1 MINAK
6 STYGY
11 KFTVLILLTI
21 VLFISDVFIGSELF
35 SVSEIID
42 SFFSSNNSS
51 TKIIITEFR
60 IPRAITALLVGSAL
74 SISGLLMQ
82 TVFKNPLAG
91 PYVLGISSG
100 ASLGVALVIL
110 TSGFFG
116 FANSNGSILV
126 IASWIGSGLVLSLI
140 LAASAKVKDIMTLLV
155 LGILFGSG
163 ISAIV
168 SILQFFSE
176 NAQLKSFVIWTLGS
190 LENVTNTKLPFFS
203 ISILFGLFLS
213 VISIKWLNGLVLG
226 EVYAKSMGIN
236 VKKSRIIIFIATG
249 ILTGTATAYCGPIG
263 FIGIIVPHIVR
274 ITFKTSNHLIL
285 IPASILAG
293 ASILLFSDILSQL
306 PGMAIKL
313 PINSVT
319 ALFGIPII
327 IWLILSNKRI
337 GI

>member
-1 MINAK
+1 MCRTKN
-6 STYGY
+6 TYSF
-11 KFTVLILLTI
+11 KFTVLLLIT
-21 VLFISDVFIGSELF
+21 VLLFFFDVFIGSEMFSITDIFKALF
-35 SVSEIID
+35 SNE
-42 SFFSSNNSS
+42 SSSIK
-51 TKIIITEFR
+51 TIITEFR
-60 IPRAITALLVGSAL
+60 MPRALTALLVGSAL

-110 TSGFFG
+110 TGGYFNFI
-116 FANSNGSILV
+116 NSNGSILV
-126 IASWIGSGLVLSLI
+126 LASWIGSGFVLALI
-140 LAASAKVKDIMTLLV
+140 LSASTKVKDIMTLLV

-163 ISAIV
+163 VSAIV
-168 SILQFFSE
+168 SVLQFFSD

-203 ISILFGLFLS
+203 ISIFVGLLLS
-213 VISIKWLNGLVLG
+213 VISIKPLNGLVLG
-226 EVYAKSMGIN
+226 ETYAKSMGVN
-236 VKKSRIIIFIATG
+236 LKKSRLIIFVATG

-263 FIGIIVPHIVR
+263 FIGIIIPHIIR
-274 ITFKTSNHLIL
+274 IIFKTSNHLVL
-285 IPASILAG
+285 IPATILGG

>member
-1 MINAK
+1 MINTEN
-6 STYGY
+6 TYSL
-11 KFTVLILLTI
+11 KFIALLLITVLLF
-21 VLFISDVFIGSELF
+21 VLDVFIGSEIFFFNEIFGSLF
-35 SVSEIID
+35 SSE
-42 SFFSSNNSS
+42 SSSIK
-51 TKIIITEFR
+51 TILTEFR

-110 TSGFFG
+110 TSGYFG
-116 FANSNGSILV
+116 FVSSNGSVLV

-163 ISAIV
+163 VSAIV
-168 SILQFFSE
+168 SILQFFSD

-190 LENVTNTKLPFFS
+190 LENVTNSKLPFFT
-203 ISILFGLFLS
+203 ISIISGLIIS
-213 VISIKWLNGLVLG
+213 VISIKSLNGLVLG
-226 EVYAKSMGIN
+226 EIYAKSMGIN
-236 VKKSRIIIFIATG
+236 IKKSRLLIFIATG

-263 FIGIIVPHIVR
+263 FIGIIIPHIVR
-274 ITFKTSNHLIL
+274 IIFKTSNHLVL
-285 IPASILAG
+285 IPATILAG
-293 ASILLFSDILSQL
+293 ASILLFSDVLSQL

-327 IWLILSNKRI
+327 IWLIIRNKRI
-337 GI
+337 G

>member
-1 MINAK
+1 MFNPK
-6 STYGY
+6 NTYSI
-11 KFTVLILLTI
+11 KFIVLLFITVLLFVFD
-21 VLFISDVFIGSELF
+21 VLIGSELF
-35 SVSEIID
+35 SIPDIFTSV
-42 SFFSSNNSS
+42 FSNETSS
-51 TKIIITEFR
+51 IKTIITEFR
-60 IPRAITALLVGSAL
+60 IPRAVTALLVGSAL

-110 TSGFFG
+110 TSGYFG
-116 FANSNGSILV
+116 FLNSNGGVLV

-140 LAASAKVKDIMTLLV
+140 LAASTKVKDIMTLLV

-168 SILQFFSE
+168 SILQFFSD

-190 LENVTNTKLPFFS
+190 LENVTNTKLPFFAVS
-203 ISILFGLFLS
+203 IIIGLLLS
-213 VISIKWLNGLVLG
+213 VISIKSLNGLVLG

-236 VKKSRIIIFIATG
+236 IKKSRVLIFVATG

-263 FIGIIVPHIVR
+263 FIGIIIPHIVR
-274 ITFKTSNHLIL
+274 IIFKTSNHIVL
-285 IPASILAG
+285 IPATIMAG

>member
-1 MINAK
+1 MINTEN
-6 STYGY
+6 TYSL
-11 KFTVLILLTI
+11 KFIVLLLITVLLF
-21 VLFISDVFIGSELF
+21 VLDVFIGSEIFSVKEVFSSLF
-35 SVSEIID
+35 STE
-42 SFFSSNNSS
+42 NSS
-51 TKIIITEFR
+51 VKTIITEFR

-110 TSGFFG
+110 TSGYFG
-116 FANSNGSILV
+116 FVNSNGSILI

-140 LAASAKVKDIMTLLV
+140 LAASTKVKDIMTLLV

-163 ISAIV
+163 VSAIV
-168 SILQFFSE
+168 SILQFFSD

-190 LENVTNTKLPFFS
+190 LENVTNSKLPFFATS
-203 ISILFGLFLS
+203 IIFGLIIS
-213 VISIKWLNGLVLG
+213 VISIKSLNGLVLG

-236 VKKSRIIIFIATG
+236 IKKSRLIIFIATG

-263 FIGIIVPHIVR
+263 FIGIIIPHIVR
-274 ITFKTSNHLIL
+274 IIFKTSNHLVL
-285 IPASILAG
+285 IPATILAG

-327 IWLILSNKRI
+327 IWLIISNKRI
-337 GI
+337 GL